1 MSEPK
6 FPTQEAYFAWCAGV
20 CQKIKTNSIA
30 MNDDGIRKA
39 VHEIIDM
46 LYTTDHQELAGPST
60 IATLT
65 AEKDKLKAHRDRYA
79 AKCDRLTAELEAL
92 RQTR

>member
-1 MSEPK
+1 MRDMS
-6 FPTQEAYFAWCAGV
+6 
-20 CQKIKTNSIA
+20 IKTNCGFC
-30 MNDDGIRKA
+30 DDVCCDTHKR
-39 VHEIIDM
+39 
-46 LYTTDHQELAGPST
+46 T

-92 RQTR
+92 QQTR